1 MKHYYDDHP
10 FTPIQAKHAEQIV
23 LDLISKRRFFLHH
36 EHPNS
41 YHKNDYSLPPEVF
54 ARAMALDSSL
64 RSVYKEMQAKT
75 IKNIMEA
82 ETSLGITH
90 AKLPADTVIVEC
102 KKYSGGFEV
111 CRVYPLSS
119 FLFFTPTLKQL
130 LSEMYE
136 RELYGKS
143 EDDYSKNELA
153 KKKEASDILAEK
165 IFADIEKL
173 QDSDP
178 NNKKCLVL
186 LNSLVGCGGNDNGDF
201 AKNKVKDMQGTNCT
215 LL

>member
-1 MKHYYDDHP
+1 
-10 FTPIQAKHAEQIV
+10 
-23 LDLISKRRFFLHH
+23 
-36 EHPNS
+36 
-41 YHKNDYSLPPEVF
+41 
-54 ARAMALDSSL
+54 
-64 RSVYKEMQAKT
+64 
-75 IKNIMEA
+75 
-82 ETSLGITH
+82 
-90 AKLPADTVIVEC
+90 
-102 KKYSGGFEV
+102 
-111 CRVYPLSS
+111 
-119 FLFFTPTLKQL
+119 
-130 LSEMYE
+130 MYE

-153 KKKEASDILAEK
+153 KKKEASDILAKK

-173 QDSDP
+173 RDSDP